1 MMFSILYF
9 VALETETYGKLRS
22 VFDSR
27 PWRNRD
33 HVYLPASS
41 VSPASGEANLCPFSN
56 KMARGTC
63 PICCSCTS
71 RDGYHHGDPKR
82 IHDVI
87 GIAMIE
93 YDMARKA
100 AEGREGPLIARVQ
113 LDTLVSYRGNYL
125 FGTISPSCKGCF
137 IKTWCWNVAYRM
149 TWQSAILAFN
159 SMLCTF
165 IFYADITIFYADL
178 KNMLLCI
185 SAFFSVSTLCMQF
198 TILATAVV
206 FIIEHPFMD
215 DDSLPKWLMVRL
227 HKKLVMKWIHYFAL
241 PSAKFGIP
249 ATRKYWSWLTKAD
262 AKKK

>member
-33 HVYLPASS
+33 DVYLPASS
-41 VSPASGEANLCPFSN
+41 VSPASGAANLCPFSN

-206 FIIEHPFMD
+206 FIMEHPFMD
-215 DDSLPKWLMVRL
+215 DDSLPKWLMV

-262 AKKK
+262 AKQK

>member
-1 MMFSILYF
+1 MMFSMIYF
-9 VALETETYGKLRS
+9 VMLETERYGKLRS

-27 PWRNRD
+27 PWRNRENA
-33 HVYLPASS
+33 YLPASS
-41 VSPASGEANLCPFSN
+41 ASPVSGAANRCPFS
-56 KMARGTC
+56 KKLARGVC

-71 RDGYHHGDPKR
+71 KDGFHHGDPKR
-82 IHDVI
+82 LHDTV

-100 AEGREGPLIARVQ
+100 AEGSESPLTARVH

-149 TWQSAILAFN
+149 TWQSSILAFN
-159 SMLCTF
+159 AMLCTF
-165 IFYADITIFYADL
+165 IFYADISIFYADL

-185 SAFFSVSTLCMQF
+185 SAFFSVSTLCVQI

-215 DDSLPKWLMVRL
+215 DDALPKLLMVRN
-227 HKKLVMKWIHYFAL
+227 KLVMKWIHYFAL
-241 PSAKFGIP
+241 PSAKFGVP
-249 ATRKYWSWLTKAD
+249 ATRKYWSWLTKTD
-262 AKKK
+262 EKQQK